1 MGPIVILILIGL
13 ILLLVETLL
22 IPGFAVTGILGIVS
36 MGAACYLAFTTI
48 GNTAGIIVTAVCI
61 LLGVGLVLLVLRSST
76 WKKATLDTKLDEAV
90 DVKPEQ
96 KGITVGDSA
105 IAVSR
110 LAPIGM
116 IRLEDG
122 TKVEAA
128 SVDGLINAGT
138 PVVVE
143 TIESEKIFVKKDKK

>member
-1 MGPIVILILIGL
+1 MGPIVILILVGL

-22 IPGFAVTGILGIVS
+22 IPGFAVTGILGLAS
-36 MGAACYLAFTTI
+36 MGAACYLAFI
-48 GNTAGIIVTAVCI
+48 NLGNTTGIIVTAVCI
-61 LLGVGLVLLVLRSST
+61 ILGIGLVLLALRSST
-76 WKKATLDTKLDEAV
+76 WKKATLETSIDEAV

-96 KGITVGDSA
+96 KGIEAGATAVA
-105 IAVSR
+105 ISR

-128 SVDGLINAGT
+128 SSDGLINAGT
-138 PVVVE
+138 NVVVE
-143 TIESEKIFVKKDKK
+143 SVVAEKIFVKKIK